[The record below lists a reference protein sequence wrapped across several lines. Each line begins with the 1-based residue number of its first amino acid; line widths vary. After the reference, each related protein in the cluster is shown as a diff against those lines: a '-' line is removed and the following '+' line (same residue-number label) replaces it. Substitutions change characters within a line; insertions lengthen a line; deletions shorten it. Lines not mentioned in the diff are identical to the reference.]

1 MPTEPK
7 PVGQVSRFSLLIPGG
22 CDSNQ
27 DDLSDGATVND
38 SGNSDCDEPIQKDD
52 WLPRE
57 TKNSKKKKK
66 ERKRSEKNLSK
77 SDNSEKQQQQQQ
89 LPTKSMKTEK
99 VCQKETSKQ
108 PTSNTTPKLQT
119 QPHNSESNSTTQT
132 NSKKSKKTN
141 SIPPKIIPP
150 AHNSLSAEEDVKTP
164 TGSSSLDQDFLKTS
178 QNLDLEEFRK
188 SLEQINNSGF
198 ENGISSNFLR
208 NGSISSLGQSD
219 DSICDS
225 LKTSTLDGVTDLSL
239 YSIQG
244 TISNLQ
250 GKLIQGLKGIES
262 KIDASGDKLD
272 DNNNDYLSEINS
284 KNDEISK
291 LKDQV
296 DSLNME
302 NLMLKNKLQKFE
314 NCQSCN
320 KRIELRAALSC
331 GHSYCSICT
340 NEFWRRLECPICK
353 QRPAGFSFIALDFDF
368 CS

>member
-1 MPTEPK
+1 MLVGDSHSIKKAKEVINDLLNLDPPASNATSASAQAKNAPKLKPKPKPQLVKKLPPMPTEPK

-27 DDLSDGATVND
+27 DSDGATVND
-38 SGNSDCDEPIQKDD
+38 SGNSDCDGPIQKDD

-89 LPTKSMKTEK
+89 TQQQLPTKSMKTEK

-108 PTSNTTPKLQT
+108 PTPKLQT

-132 NSKKSKKTN
+132 NSKKSKKSN

-225 LKTSTLDGVTDLSL
+225 LKTIDGVTDLSL

-262 KIDASGDKLD
+262 KE
-272 DNNNDYLSEINS
+272 YCF
-284 KNDEISK
+284 KNFTI
-291 LKDQV
+291 
-296 DSLNME
+296 
-302 NLMLKNKLQKFE
+302 
-314 NCQSCN
+314 
-320 KRIELRAALSC
+320 
-331 GHSYCSICT
+331 T
-340 NEFWRRLECPICK
+340 
-353 QRPAGFSFIALDFDF
+353 
-368 CS
+368 

>member
-1 MPTEPK
+1 MRKAGQMTFGKTHPRLWCLPNIEHRVTFVNKNSRFCLLVGDSHSIKKAKEVINDLLNLDPPASNATSASAQAKNAPKLKPKPKPQLVKKLPPMPTEPK

-77 SDNSEKQQQQQQ
+77 SDNSEKQQQ

-132 NSKKSKKTN
+132 NSKKSKKSN

-188 SLEQINNSGF
+188 SLEQINNNGF

-262 KIDASGDKLD
+262 K
-272 DNNNDYLSEINS
+272 E
-284 KNDEISK
+284 
-291 LKDQV
+291 
-296 DSLNME
+296 
-302 NLMLKNKLQKFE
+302 
-314 NCQSCN
+314 
-320 KRIELRAALSC
+320 
-331 GHSYCSICT
+331 YCFKIFT
-340 NEFWRRLECPICK
+340 IT
-353 QRPAGFSFIALDFDF
+353 
-368 CS
+368 